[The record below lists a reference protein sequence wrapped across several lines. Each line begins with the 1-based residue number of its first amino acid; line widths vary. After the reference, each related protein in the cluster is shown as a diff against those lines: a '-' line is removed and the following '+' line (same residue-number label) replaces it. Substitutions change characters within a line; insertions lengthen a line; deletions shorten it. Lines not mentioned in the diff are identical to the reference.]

1 MLACSNMR
9 GGVKTKVTKSLHASV
24 NSCNLELIQSESV
37 QEKAIMNIGNKI
49 CEQDIIKSSRVNY
62 QSMTCLSDCNKIFEQ
77 ITSFDHAIQ
86 ISKQNDDK

>member
-9 GGVKTKVTKSLHASV
+9 GGVETKVTKSLHA
-24 NSCNLELIQSESV
+24 SCNLELIQSESV
-37 QEKAIMNIGNKI
+37 QEKAIMNIGNEI
-49 CEQDIIKSSRVNY
+49 CKQDIIKSSRVNY
-62 QSMTCLSDCNKIFEQ
+62 QSMTCLSDCNKFFEW